1 METRWPANHRVPS
14 FLPNAFQKFY
24 ALLCEYRGV
33 GGEGCVIVGVAAAK
47 YVIGPFD
54 DVQLGGGIEGF
65 QLLCS
70 GERNSRVLVAM

>member
-54 DVQLGGGIEGF
+54 DVELSGWVEGF
-65 QLLCS
+65 QFLRS
-70 GERNSRVLVAM
+70 GERDSGVFIAV